1 MKMIKIELKK
11 AFTGSRFW
19 LAFCIGQFLG
29 ISSIL
34 TVYRSWLSQRDY
46 IQYWENRF
54 PVRQAYTLYNV
65 WILNEQLSIG
75 RTLFFFWLPFLAAFP
90 FAASYYQEEK
100 KKQLRL
106 VLVRT
111 GRREYFRAKY
121 LAVFLSGFVVISGT
135 LLVNLAISAAFFP
148 WEKPLP
154 FYPYFSI
161 LENDFGAAIFL
172 QLSITLCRNV
182 YSDRGNF
189 WRLTCKLCVCLYHVC
204 EESVSFFWNRLA
216 GLCGSRS
223 NQKYPVCRKFK
234 SAGNI
239 GLWFLKRLR
248 LCEKRMDHTWR
259 RAFFPA
265 HSADT
270 CRKTGKYI

>member
-1 MKMIKIELKK
+1 MKIIKIELKK

-148 WEKPLP
+148 WE
-154 FYPYFSI
+154 
-161 LENDFGAAIFL
+161 
-172 QLSITLCRNV
+172 
-182 YSDRGNF
+182 
-189 WRLTCKLCVCLYHVC
+189 
-204 EESVSFFWNRLA
+204 
-216 GLCGSRS
+216 
-223 NQKYPVCRKFK
+223 
-234 SAGNI
+234 
-239 GLWFLKRLR
+239 
-248 LCEKRMDHTWR
+248 
-259 RAFFPA
+259 
-265 HSADT
+265 
-270 CRKTGKYI
+270 

>member
-1 MKMIKIELKK
+1 MKIIKIELKK

-34 TVYRSWLSQRDY
+34 TVYRSWLGQRDY
-46 IQYWENRF
+46 IQYWEDRF

-111 GRREYFRAKY
+111 GRREYFRAVMRKS
-121 LAVFLSGFVVISGT
+121 LPPVSDTRTSMWPGSGRSIRSVRNPAEA
-135 LLVNLAISAAFFP
+135 L
-148 WEKPLP
+148 PL
-154 FYPYFSI
+154 F
-161 LENDFGAAIFL
+161 
-172 QLSITLCRNV
+172 
-182 YSDRGNF
+182 
-189 WRLTCKLCVCLYHVC
+189 
-204 EESVSFFWNRLA
+204 
-216 GLCGSRS
+216 
-223 NQKYPVCRKFK
+223 
-234 SAGNI
+234 
-239 GLWFLKRLR
+239 
-248 LCEKRMDHTWR
+248 
-259 RAFFPA
+259 
-265 HSADT
+265 
-270 CRKTGKYI
+270 